1 MAAGF
6 FDYGTYWHYQIL
18 LIGIVKK
25 NGILMVDFALSA
37 QREQGLSAKEAI
49 HQACLVRFRPIMM
62 TTLAAILGAVPLMLG
77 FGTGAE
83 LRVPLGVAIV
93 GGLAFSQILTL
104 LTTPVVFITLDKL
117 FLQKRRKTEKAE
129 TIGKAES

>member
-1 MAAGF
+1 M
-6 FDYGTYWHYQIL
+6 
-18 LIGIVKK
+18 KK
-25 NGILMVDFALSA
+25 NGILMVDFALQA

-62 TTLAAILGAVPLMLG
+62 TTLAAILGAVPLLLG
-77 FGTGAE
+77 FGTGSE

-104 LTTPVVFITLDKL
+104 LTTPVVFLTLDRL
-117 FLQKRRKTEKAE
+117 FLEKRRQQIPASAVALKP
-129 TIGKAES
+129 